1 MKLIKFIAPLII
13 LLSSCSKDEVTLP
26 QANPMLDLVG
36 KIETNKSRYD
46 PGEDVIINLFLIS
59 SDFESVNVKYK
70 HLTTTLKEE
79 AIIPTGNQLEL
90 VWTPPTEDFQ
100 GYSIEFEFIK
110 DGEIVDY
117 GSTAVD
123 VSSDW
128 TKFPRY
134 GFLSK
139 FPVLS
144 SSTIDNYIK
153 ELNAFHINGL
163 QYYDWH
169 NKHHAPLRMNGTTPA
184 NTWQDIAGRNT
195 SFNTVAEYI
204 SAARDYNIA
213 SMSYNLLYGVWD
225 DYESDGVSKEWLIF
239 NDPDHSNIN
248 KHDLD
253 DNWALSDIYLTNP
266 ANRNWQNYIFQKTD
280 TVYQNLDF
288 DGWHIDQLGDR
299 GTVYDYN
306 GNKINLR
313 LTFIPFLE
321 NLKLRFPNKKMVLN
335 AVNQYGQLEI
345 ANTPVDFFYTEVWH
359 PNEKYEDLAKI
370 IMDNFNF
377 NNEIN
382 TVIAA
387 YVNYDKAENTGEFNE
402 PAVLMADAVIMSF
415 GGCHIELGEHMLG
428 KEYFPNDNLSMSV
441 SLKEKLIEYYDFM
454 VANQN
459 ILRDGGNINLNSGIT
474 SNDFTMT
481 NWSPF
486 LGKVSSFKKEF
497 GDKVVCHL
505 MNFSGLNSLEWRDN
519 LGNQQSPTIKEN
531 VTVSI
536 PAGQVSKV
544 TYASPDWHD
553 GVQKELEFTISGGK
567 CEVKIPYL
575 EFWGILIVE

>member
-1 MKLIKFIAPLII
+1 
-13 LLSSCSKDEVTLP
+13 
-26 QANPMLDLVG
+26 MLDLVG